1 MLLKLEEPASGLHLP
16 SCELGPLDAF
26 CRRKGKIAVELAQT
40 LLDGSVLAGEVDE
53 LLLVFTLWGR
63 YWHGRSF

>member
-1 MLLKLEEPASGLHLP
+1 MLLELEELASGVHLP
-16 SCELGPLDAF
+16 SRELGPLDAL
-26 CRRKGKIAVELAQT
+26 CRREGKIAVELAQT
-40 LLDGSVLAGEVDE
+40 LLDGSVLAGKVNE